1 VSNPI
6 NPKSDGLIEDAIE
19 TTRRFLKAAVQSL
32 EDTAPDRPHFKNPEI
47 VLAAF
52 IQSAAA
58 DYTAAAM
65 AQQIRAG
72 LEDLAAA
79 LNNNP
84 GTIAE
89 NVGSDHPLQPESV
102 DTLRGSLDA
111 LTESTQKI
119 AAMLEIVSKRMQA
132 ED

>member
-1 VSNPI
+1 MSSRHRTPFELLADDA
-6 NPKSDGLIEDAIE
+6 SWTIEGN
-19 TTRRFLKAAVQSL
+19 AVAS
-32 EDTAPDRPHFKNPEI
+32 
-47 VLAAF
+47 AAF

-79 LNNNP
+79 LNNNL

-111 LTESTQKI
+111 LAESTQKI
-119 AAMLEIVSKRMQA
+119 AAILDIVSKRMQA